1 MLLLFSITIYPH
13 YYSWWMYVN
22 YYNDDFY
29 NQYWHQ
35 LFFTVTE
42 LISTTIVMHLIN
54 SDNLV
59 TTRKILMI
67 MGLVW

>member
-1 MLLLFSITIYPH
+1 
-13 YYSWWMYVN
+13 MYVN

-42 LISTTIVMHLIN
+42 LISTTIVLHLIN

-59 TTRKILMI
+59 TTRKILVI